1 MIPLLLLLIPAM
13 LTALAVVR
21 EKEMGSIVNLYVTPV
36 RRIEFLL
43 GKQLPYVALAM
54 LNFGLLVV
62 LALTVFRVPITGSLA
77 TLSLAALLYV
87 IAATAMGLVVSSFTR
102 SQIAALFATAL
113 ITMIPAVQFCGIL
126 DPVSSLEG
134 AGRAIGIVFP
144 TTHFLSISRGIFS
157 KGLGLPDLHT
167 PLYALAAAVP
177 VLVALATLL
186 LRKQER

>member
-1 MIPLLLLLIPAM
+1 
-13 LTALAVVR
+13 
-21 EKEMGSIVNLYVTPV
+21 
-36 RRIEFLL
+36 
-43 GKQLPYVALAM
+43 
-54 LNFGLLVV
+54 
-62 LALTVFRVPITGSLA
+62 VFRVPITGSFA
-77 TLSLAALLYV
+77 MLSLAALLYV

-134 AGRAIGIVFP
+134 VGRAIGNVFP
-144 TTHFLSISRGIFS
+144 TTHFLSISRGIFA
-157 KGLGLPDLHT
+157 KGLGPSDLYA

-177 VLVALATLL
+177 VLVGLATAL

>member
-21 EKEMGSIVNLYVTPV
+21 EKELGSIVNLYVTPV
-36 RRIEFLL
+36 RRVEFLI

-62 LALTVFRVPITGSLA
+62 LALTVFRVPITGSFA
-77 TLSLAALLYV
+77 MLSLAALLYV

-134 AGRAIGIVFP
+134 VGRAIGSVFP
-144 TTHFLSISRGIFS
+144 TTHFLNISRGIFA
-157 KGLGLPDLHT
+157 KGLGPSDLQA

-177 VLVALATLL
+177 VLVGLATAL